1 MQEDTSHVVRMSVIV
16 AVPVVMS
23 VVMSMIMSMVVIVRV
38 LMSIRMTVVA
48 VAMIIVV
55 MVAVGMRMRMPVMLR
70 FSRFMLELRL
80 EVHLGGSLAGLSW
93 CVSVY
98 AMRELRVSRT
108 RAKEKVKRAT
118 P

>member
-1 MQEDTSHVVRMSVIV
+1 MGVIM

-23 VVMSMIMSMVVIVRV
+23 VVVSMIISMVVIVRV
-38 LMSIRMTVVA
+38 LMGIGMTVVA

-55 MVAVGMRMRMPVMLR
+55 MVAVGVRMRMSVMLR

-98 AMRELRVSRT
+98 AVRELRVSRT
-108 RAKEKVKRAT
+108 HAKQKVERPT